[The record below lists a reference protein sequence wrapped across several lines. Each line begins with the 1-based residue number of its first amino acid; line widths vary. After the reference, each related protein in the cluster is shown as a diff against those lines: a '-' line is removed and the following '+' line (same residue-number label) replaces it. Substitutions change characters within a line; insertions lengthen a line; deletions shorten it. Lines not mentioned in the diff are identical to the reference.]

1 MNNDPMPPA
10 LEPAAAP
17 LQFQTSPPHR
27 ILVVEDDV
35 LIRQLNTRA
44 LSLSGYAVD
53 VAEDGAAAW
62 EALRAGSYDLMIT
75 DNTMPKMSGVELLK
89 KMRAARM
96 VLPVI
101 MATGVL
107 PKAEFTR
114 YPWLQPEATLVKPY
128 TVEEMVH
135 TVKKVLREADSTAD
149 SSQRFMYQ
157 AMQNG
162 QSPPAGARPGPARQ
176 WPADSPH
183 RILVVEEDGD
193 LRRLYAEALAGP
205 GYHVDAVEDGIAAW
219 EALQTNRYHLLI
231 TENELPNLS
240 GIQLVEK
247 ARAAWMTLPVVMAAT
262 RLPTDE
268 LARNQ
273 SLQFA
278 ATLVKPFAVDALL
291 ETVENILRATV
302 GPPELIAPAPDG
314 QSQPSAD
321 GVQL

>member
-1 MNNDPMPPA
+1 
-10 LEPAAAP
+10 
-17 LQFQTSPPHR
+17 
-27 ILVVEDDV
+27 VVEDVV
-35 LIRQLNTRA
+35 LIRQLNSRA

-62 EALRAGSYDLMIT
+62 QALNAGSYDLMIT

-89 KMRAARM
+89 KMRANRM

-107 PKAEFTR
+107 PTAEFSR

-135 TVKKVLREADSTAD
+135 AVKKVLREADSTAD
-149 SSQRFMYQ
+149 SSQRFMYH
-157 AMQNG
+157 AMKDG
-162 QSPPAGARPGPARQ
+162 ESPPAGARPGPARQ
-176 WPADSPH
+176 WPVDAPH
-183 RILVVEEDGD
+183 RILVVEEDRD
-193 LRRLYAEALAGP
+193 LRRLYAEALTSP

-219 EALQTNRYHLLI
+219 EALQANRYHLLI

-247 ARAAWMTLPVVMAAT
+247 ARAAWMTLPVVLAAT
-262 RLPTDE
+262 RLPTDV

-278 ATLVKPFAVDALL
+278 ATLLKPFPVDALL
-291 ETVENILRATV
+291 ATVENVLRATV
-302 GPPELIAPAPDG
+302 RPPEQIETAPDW